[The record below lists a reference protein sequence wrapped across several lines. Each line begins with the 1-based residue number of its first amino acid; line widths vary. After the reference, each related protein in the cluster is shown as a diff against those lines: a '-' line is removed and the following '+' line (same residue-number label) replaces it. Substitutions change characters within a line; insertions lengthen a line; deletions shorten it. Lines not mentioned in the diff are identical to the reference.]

1 MLELMVLGAVVT
13 FGALAVAGVAVAL
26 VFTKLMLWLVLL
38 PFRLLLWLVLIP
50 VLLFKTLFGLVFG
63 AAVTLLLAPVVGLI
77 LLASFVGAA
86 AALALPALLVLIAGM
101 GLIWLFRSPAQPV
114 PAR

>member
-26 VFTKLMLWLVLL
+26 VFTKLM
-38 PFRLLLWLVLIP
+38 LWLVLIP